1 MDNSF
6 LDEDRPVNVMNH
18 ISNKPSKDAR
28 FYSGYENL
36 LDHNEEQRDQENTFS
51 DLHFRS
57 ALNFDFFS
65 KFK

>member
-1 MDNSF
+1 
-6 LDEDRPVNVMNH
+6 MNH